1 MIKRLVTLG
10 FVLAL
15 AAAVVGAGQ
24 SAGKPGAAHGTAKT
38 NGASKMNI
46 TLRIIQGVT
55 VRHPHPPDGDSGDVF
70 SVDLTLLTIK
80 PNDFDSAPNTRVGNM
95 SFSYLLH
102 GSCSVAGNGCK
113 GTVDIQTMTK
123 LPGGTIT
130 AIAQGTPIKQPFIV
144 RIKSGTG
151 KYKGATGN
159 IVIAPDGA
167 ARNIYNIKLP

>member
-15 AAAVVGAGQ
+15 AAALVGPGQ
-24 SAGKPGAAHGTAKT
+24 SAGTGKGGAKA
-38 NGASKMNI
+38 NKMNI

-55 VRHPHPPDGDSGDVF
+55 VRHAHPPDGDSGDVF

-80 PNDFDSAPNTRVGNM
+80 NDLDAAPNTRVGNM
-95 SFSYLLH
+95 NFSYLLH

-113 GTVDIQTMTK
+113 GTVDIETTTK

-130 AIAQGTPIKQPFIV
+130 AVAKGTPIKQPFVVAI
-144 RIKSGTG
+144 SGGTG
-151 KYKGATGN
+151 KYKGAKGHV
-159 IVIAPDGA
+159 VIAPDGA
-167 ARNIYNIKLP
+167 ARNVYTIKLP